1 MCSEAQVL
9 PRSKPTTPPMSM
21 TPRDWILA
29 RAGTATE
36 IGETRT
42 TRSSIWANFLR
53 WSKSPALAFAL
64 YKSTGPYRTEFSD
77 VGFDFF
83 VVGTNKIL
91 SFDELNS
98 AEPLIKVRLYDTRA
112 VPVICTSG
120 CLVVFHN
127 KQVKRSW
134 YSHSRERA
142 VVFSLKTVV
151 FSLKCLLWK
160 NGQMFVCLV
169 KKSFGLCPHGL
180 RKACPGLPILSW
192 DSQVPGHVEKALR
205 LVNKQP
211 LLSEQ
216 GSW

>member
-1 MCSEAQVL
+1 M
-9 PRSKPTTPPMSM
+9 
-21 TPRDWILA
+21 
-29 RAGTATE
+29 
-36 IGETRT
+36 
-42 TRSSIWANFLR
+42 
-53 WSKSPALAFAL
+53 
-64 YKSTGPYRTEFSD
+64 
-77 VGFDFF
+77 
-83 VVGTNKIL
+83 
-91 SFDELNS
+91 
-98 AEPLIKVRLYDTRA
+98 
-112 VPVICTSG
+112 ICTSG

-151 FSLKCLLWK
+151 FSLKCLSWK

-192 DSQVPGHVEKALR
+192 DSQASGHVDKALR

-216 GSW
+216 GTCFLLIFRFSVSRALENQESKQWGQPITELLEIARQNMNLKTDAVAVLSAEGNRRHYNRWRTLHCNKDLKISIMFFTRLSLI